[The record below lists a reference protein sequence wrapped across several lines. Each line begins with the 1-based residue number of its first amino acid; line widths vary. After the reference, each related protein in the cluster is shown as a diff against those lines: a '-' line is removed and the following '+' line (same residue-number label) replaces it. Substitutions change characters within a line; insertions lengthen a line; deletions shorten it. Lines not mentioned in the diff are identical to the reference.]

1 MLDVAAWENAS
12 VTRVEVAV
20 GGGGPA
26 VRAAAELAVVQTA
39 ACNAGLDQTEFL
51 VVQARLVNGGGD
63 QEALRRGGG
72 NQVVVVLPGEE
83 DERGGARVRWQEA
96 RARQPLEVDWAR
108 EAATPSRN
116 EVSLRFLRS
125 LASCDSRLADGSD
138 RESETGLTQTRK
150 CK

>member
-1 MLDVAAWENAS
+1 VLDVAAWENAS

-51 VVQARLVNGGGD
+51 VVQARLVNGGD

-96 RARQPLEVDWAR
+96 RARQPLGVDWAR
-108 EAATPSRN
+108 EAATHLALEVDDGLPQSAGGRSGSSTSVLGEDPSL
-116 EVSLRFLRS
+116 SHQ
-125 LASCDSRLADGSD
+125 AAG
-138 RESETGLTQTRK
+138 GA
-150 CK
+150 